1 MELEEITLRDGVCTM
16 EVETDGSFAALRVY
30 VNGDAAGD
38 FPLDGTETDE
48 ITLTVTG
55 SWREN
60 GGYNAV
66 EVQGLDADGNVVIRN
81 KRGGVDGCDI
91 YETVCAYVR

>member
-1 MELEEITLRDGVCTM
+1 M

-30 VNGDAAGD
+30 VNGDAAGEV
-38 FPLDGTETDE
+38 PLDGTGAAGMR
-48 ITLTVTG
+48 LRVAG

-60 GGYNAV
+60 GGQNGG